1 MSTWGCGV
9 ETFKQAHRALN
20 GAVAL
25 GAVLCG
31 LLASPP
37 LPAKTAQQKMSFKSS
52 SSRLGTRAASA
63 NPAHNVICSQLLPH
77 PPTPSVPVSLLIIP
91 LWRQESCLNS
101 SDSLLSMSFTQKCLL
116 NKAVRTKTNLIFFL
130 IIVFVQ
136 QGLILMPTMSCT
148 VGKTNLWE

>member
-9 ETFKQAHRALN
+9 ETFKQAHRALK

-25 GAVLCG
+25 GAVLWG
-31 LLASPP
+31 PLASPP
-37 LPAKTAQQKMSFKSS
+37 PAKTAQQKMSFKSS

-63 NPAHNVICSQLLPH
+63 NPAQSLICSQLLPH
-77 PPTPSVPVSLLIIP
+77 PPTSSVPVSLLILP

-101 SDSLLSMSFTQKCLL
+101 SDSLLSTSFTQKCLL

-130 IIVFVQ
+130 IIEFVQ

-148 VGKTNLWE
+148 VGKTNLWK